1 MAMLGERVP
10 AEQALEWGLVNRVV
24 PDDDLAAVSGEL
36 LDRLAN
42 GPTRSYAG
50 AKRLLNRRMYADLAG
65 QLEAE
70 ADAQREQ
77 GSSQDFI
84 EGVLAFVEK
93 RPPNFTGS

>member
-1 MAMLGERVP
+1 
-10 AEQALEWGLVNRVV
+10 
-24 PDDDLAAVSGEL
+24 
-36 LDRLAN
+36 
-42 GPTRSYAG
+42 
-50 AKRLLNRRMYADLAG
+50 MYADLAG

-77 GSSQDFI
+77 GNSKDFI